1 MENNL
6 TTDEKA
12 LEKINQ
18 FARKPLSAE
27 QVYCF
32 SVILCDNE
40 IDRDNEKFSIK
51 SLNVLSKLFI
61 GKTGIFDHNPKGEN
75 QTARIYDT
83 EVRTY
88 ADRTTKD
95 GEQYTALIGYAY
107 MLRTDKNK
115 DLIMEIDGGI
125 KKEVSVSCSVQNS
138 ICSICKSDKN
148 THPCTHVSGK
158 YYGEKLCYF
167 TLETP
172 MDAYEWSFV
181 AIPAQ
186 VNAGVTKRFSE
197 TPSQSEIT
205 KELNEKSAR
214 LSVACEYLR
223 GEILK
228 LSYFAKPF
236 HSSQWIRKMTEGMD
250 VYELLSLKKS
260 FEDELKANEKTLSAE
275 EKSFI
280 TAIYP
285 EEENDNS
292 EFKM

>member
-1 MENNL
+1 MDSF

-12 LEKINQ
+12 LEKINR
-18 FARKPLSAE
+18 FARKPLTAE

-51 SLNVLSKLFI
+51 TLNALSELFI
-61 GKTGIFDHNPKGEN
+61 GKTGIFDHDPKGEN
-75 QTARIYDT
+75 QRARIYNT
-83 EVRTY
+83 EIKTFPEK
-88 ADRTTKD
+88 TTRD
-95 GEQYTALIGYAY
+95 GEMYTALMGSAY
-107 MLRTDKNK
+107 MLRTDSNK
-115 DLIMEIDGGI
+115 ELIMEIDGGI
-125 KKEVSVSCSVQNS
+125 KKEVSVSCSVKNS
-138 ICSICKSDKN
+138 ICSICHSDKN
-148 THPCTHVSGK
+148 TQPCSHVSGK

-167 TLETP
+167 TLENPT
-172 MDAYEWSFV
+172 DAYEWSFV

-186 VNAGVTKRFSE
+186 INAGVTKRFSQNAVQPE
-197 TPSQSEIT
+197 FT
-205 KELNEKSAR
+205 KQLNEKNEKLSA
-214 LSVACEYLR
+214 ACEYLR

-236 HSSQWIRKMTEGMD
+236 HSSEWIRKMTEGMD

-260 FEDELKANEKTLSAE
+260 FEKELKTNEKTLSAE

-285 EEENDNS
+285 EDENDNS
-292 EFKM
+292 DFKM